1 MKGMGNGLFAPN
13 GTLTRGML
21 VTTLYRLADEPQVAE
36 QSTFTDVAEDR
47 YYSDAVA
54 WAQANGIAKG
64 MTDAAFCPEAPVTR
78 EQAATFLYRY
88 VTEYLKVEPTQGADL
103 SVYKDSD
110 KISGFA
116 KDAVA
121 WATAEGLFEGFPDNT
136 MQPRGTLT
144 RAQMAKLLMVLD
156 QKF

>member
-1 MKGMGNGLFAPN
+1 M
-13 GTLTRGML
+13 
-21 VTTLYRLADEPQVAE
+21 
-36 QSTFTDVAEDR
+36 
-47 YYSDAVA
+47 
-54 WAQANGIAKG
+54 
-64 MTDAAFCPEAPVTR
+64 
-78 EQAATFLYRY
+78 
-88 VTEYLKVEPTQGADL
+88 TEYLKVEPTQGADL

-110 KISGFA
+110 MISGFA
-116 KDAVA
+116 KYAIA

>member
-1 MKGMGNGLFAPN
+1 MKKFTLSDCPSQAFRDLDISCWYHEYTDYVLNAGLMKGMGNGLFAPN

-88 VTEYLKVEPTQGADL
+88 VTEYLKVEPTPVSYTHLD
-103 SVYKDSD
+103 VYKRQPLPCPTR
-110 KISGFA
+110 
-116 KDAVA
+116 
-121 WATAEGLFEGFPDNT
+121 TA
-136 MQPRGTLT
+136 
-144 RAQMAKLLMVLD
+144 
-156 QKF
+156 